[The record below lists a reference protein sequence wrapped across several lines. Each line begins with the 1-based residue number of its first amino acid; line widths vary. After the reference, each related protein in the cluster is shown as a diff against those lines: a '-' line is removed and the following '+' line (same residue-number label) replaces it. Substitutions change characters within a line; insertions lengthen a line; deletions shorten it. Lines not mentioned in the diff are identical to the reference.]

1 MRSLSNVRLYHQC
14 GFRYKWNDEV
24 HKDDNIGDGFIISPL
39 DMSIEILK
47 RMDDEDLENS
57 FLDPQF
63 YSLNLYREN
72 YLSYRFLDEIDNIYD
87 YSLQKNVIAKKCV
100 DFQNGIS
107 FKYITIPTI
116 DFNLLT
122 LEESYSEVY
131 DDIKS
136 VSDESSYFNSNSIK
150 TSLLKKLILEPFI
163 NYIEESQIKKPIILT
178 IIFNDEMAQNS
189 DLFNSMLATITNN
202 EVING
207 VYLIPQN
214 NRTFKRISDISFLVK
229 IMEFIHILREND
241 LEVII
246 GYSDIESIL
255 YTVAGATAIP
265 IGVYE
270 NLRKYDGLKF
280 SNNDY
285 NGRGPNPRIFS
296 NTLLQWI
303 EYPYLSVIKEN
314 DDLSKYFEQNNYFL
328 ETQEN
333 DYHWHFSKPQ
343 CYKHY
348 MTSFSKIITN
358 LSDNLDERYQQVD
371 KLLEQAN
378 NAFNELSK
386 FVFFDNNS
394 SGDHINKWR
403 TALKSYYN
411 KIKE

>member
-1 MRSLSNVRLYHQC
+1 MNNIRIYHQC
-14 GFRYKWNDEV
+14 GFRYKWNTEI
-24 HKDDNIGDGFIISPL
+24 KNTDNVGDGFIISPL
-39 DMSIEILK
+39 DMNMDILK
-47 RMDDEDLENS
+47 NLDDKELETS

-72 YLSYRFLDEIDNIYD
+72 YLSYKFLDEIDNIYD
-87 YSLQKNVIAKKCV
+87 YSIQKNNIAKKCV
-100 DFQNGIS
+100 DFQNNIS

-116 DFNLLT
+116 DFDLLT
-122 LEESYSEVY
+122 LEESYSEIY

-136 VSDESSYFNSNSIK
+136 ESDDSSYFNSNSIK
-150 TSLLKKLILEPFI
+150 TSLLKKLILDPFTK
-163 NYIEESQIKKPIILT
+163 YIVENRISKQVILT
-178 IIFNDEMAQNS
+178 IIFNDEMAKNS

-202 EVING
+202 EIISG
-207 VYLIPQN
+207 IYLIPQN
-214 NRTFKRISDISFLVK
+214 NRTFKRISDINFLIK
-229 IMEFIHILREND
+229 ILEFIHILRDND

-265 IGVYE
+265 IGIYE

-280 SNNDY
+280 SNSDY
-285 NGRGPNPRIFS
+285 NGRGPNPRVFS
-296 NTLLQWI
+296 NKLLQWI
-303 EYPYLSVIKEN
+303 EYQYLPVIKSN
-314 DDLSKYFEQNNYFL
+314 DDLTKYFEQNNYFQ
-328 ETQEN
+328 ETQEK
-333 DYHWHFSKPQ
+333 DYNWHFSKPQ

-348 MTSFSKIITN
+348 MVSFTN
-358 LSDNLDERYQQVD
+358 LISQLPSNLDERYKYVD

-378 NAFNELSK
+378 NAFNDLSN
-386 FVFFDNNS
+386 FMFFDNNS

>member
-1 MRSLSNVRLYHQC
+1 MNNIRIYHQC
-14 GFRYKWNDEV
+14 GFRYKWNTEI
-24 HKDDNIGDGFIISPL
+24 KNTDNVGDGFIISPL
-39 DMSIEILK
+39 DMNMDILK
-47 RMDDEDLENS
+47 NLDDKELETS

-72 YLSYRFLDEIDNIYD
+72 YLSYKFLDEIDNIYD
-87 YSLQKNVIAKKCV
+87 YSIQKNNIAKKCV
-100 DFQNGIS
+100 DFQNNIS

-116 DFNLLT
+116 DFDLLT
-122 LEESYSEVY
+122 LEESYSEIY

-136 VSDESSYFNSNSIK
+136 ESDDSSYFNSNSIK
-150 TSLLKKLILEPFI
+150 TSLLKKLILDPFTK
-163 NYIEESQIKKPIILT
+163 YIVENRISKQVILT
-178 IIFNDEMAQNS
+178 IIFNDEMAKNS

-202 EVING
+202 EIISG
-207 VYLIPQN
+207 IYLIPQN
-214 NRTFKRISDISFLVK
+214 NRTFKRISDINFLIK
-229 IMEFIHILREND
+229 ILEFIHILRDND

-265 IGVYE
+265 IGIYE

-280 SNNDY
+280 SNSDY
-285 NGRGPNPRIFS
+285 NGRGPNPRVFS
-296 NTLLQWI
+296 NKLLQWI
-303 EYPYLSVIKEN
+303 EYQYLPIIKSN
-314 DDLSKYFEQNNYFL
+314 DDLTKYFEQNNYFQ
-328 ETQEN
+328 ETQEK
-333 DYHWHFSKPQ
+333 DYNWHFSKPQ

-348 MTSFSKIITN
+348 MVSFTN
-358 LSDNLDERYQQVD
+358 LISQLPSNLDERYKYVD

-378 NAFNELSK
+378 NAFNDLSN
-386 FVFFDNNS
+386 FMFFDNNS

>member
-1 MRSLSNVRLYHQC
+1 MNNIKIYHQC

-24 HKDDNIGDGFIISPL
+24 HKNNGIGDGFIISPL
-39 DMSIEILK
+39 DMNMDILK
-47 RMDDEDLENS
+47 KIDDSDLENS

-63 YSLNLYREN
+63 YSLNLYRDN
-72 YLSYRFLDEIDNIYD
+72 YLSYRFLDEVDNIYD
-87 YSLQKNVIAKKCV
+87 YSLQKNTIAKKCV
-100 DFQNGIS
+100 DFQNNVS

-116 DFNLLT
+116 DFDLLT
-122 LEESYSEVY
+122 LEESYSELY

-136 VSDESSYFNSNSIK
+136 NSDDSSYFNSNSIK
-150 TSLLKKLILEPFI
+150 TSLLKKLILEPFT
-163 NYIEESQIKKPIILT
+163 NYIDESEIKKKVILT
-178 IIFNDEMAQNS
+178 IIFNDEMAKNS

-202 EVING
+202 EIIKG
-207 VYLIPQN
+207 IYLIPQN
-214 NRTFKRISDISFLVK
+214 NRTFKRISDINFLVK

-241 LEVII
+241 FEVII
-246 GYSDIESIL
+246 GYSDIESLL

-280 SNNDY
+280 SNSDY

-296 NTLLQWI
+296 SILLQWI
-303 EYPYLSVIKEN
+303 EYPYLPVIKEN
-314 DDLSKYFEQNNYFL
+314 SGLSKYFEQNDYFL
-328 ETQEN
+328 ETQEK
-333 DYHWHFSKPQ
+333 DYNWHFSKPQ

-348 MTSFSKIITN
+348 MISFSN
-358 LSDNLDERYQQVD
+358 LIKNLPDDLDERYQYVD

-378 NAFNELSK
+378 NAFNELSN

-394 SGDHINKWR
+394 GGDHINKWR
-403 TALKSYYN
+403 TALKSYYT

>member
-1 MRSLSNVRLYHQC
+1 MNNIKLYHQC

-24 HKDDNIGDGFIISPL
+24 YRNDKIGDGFIISPL
-39 DMSIEILK
+39 DMNLDILK
-47 RMDDEDLENS
+47 KINDSDLENS

-63 YSLNLYREN
+63 YSLNLYRDN
-72 YLSYRFLDEIDNIYD
+72 YLSYKFLDEVDDIYS
-87 YSLQKNVIAKKCV
+87 YNLQKNIIAKKCV
-100 DFQNGIS
+100 DFQNEIS

-116 DFNLLT
+116 DFDLLA
-122 LEESYSEVY
+122 LDESYSELY

-136 VSDESSYFNSNSIK
+136 ESDEPSYFNNDTIK
-150 TSLLKKLILEPFI
+150 TRLLEKLILEPFT
-163 NYIEESQIKKPIILT
+163 NYVVKMKIKKPVILT
-178 IIFNDEMAQNS
+178 IIFSDEVAKNS
-189 DLFNSMLATITNN
+189 DLFNSMLALITNN
-202 EVING
+202 EIISG

-214 NRTFKRISDISFLVK
+214 NRTFKRVSDINFLIK
-229 IMEFIHILREND
+229 IMEFIHILRENE

-246 GYSDIESIL
+246 GYSDIESLL

-265 IGVYE
+265 LGIYE

-303 EYPYLSVIKEN
+303 EYPYLSVIKEHY
-314 DDLSKYFEQNNYFL
+314 DLSRYFEQNDYFL
-328 ETQEN
+328 ETQDK
-333 DYHWHFSKPQ
+333 DYNWHFSKPQ

-348 MTSFSKIITN
+348 MVSFSKLIKS
-358 LSDNLDERYQQVD
+358 LSDDLDLRYQQVD
-371 KLLEQAN
+371 QLLEQAN
-378 NAFNELSK
+378 EAFNELAD

-411 KIKE
+411 RIKK

>member
-1 MRSLSNVRLYHQC
+1 MNNIRIYHQC
-14 GFRYKWNDEV
+14 GFRYKWNTEI
-24 HKDDNIGDGFIISPL
+24 KNTDNVGDGFIISPL
-39 DMSIEILK
+39 DMNMDILK
-47 RMDDEDLENS
+47 NLDDKELETS

-72 YLSYRFLDEIDNIYD
+72 YLSYKFLDEIDNIYD
-87 YSLQKNVIAKKCV
+87 YSFQKNNIAKKCV
-100 DFQNGIS
+100 DFQNNIS

-116 DFNLLT
+116 DFDLLT
-122 LEESYSEVY
+122 LEESYSEIY

-136 VSDESSYFNSNSIK
+136 ASDNSSYFNSNSIK
-150 TSLLKKLILEPFI
+150 TSLLKKLILDPFTK
-163 NYIEESQIKKPIILT
+163 YIVENRISKQVILT
-178 IIFNDEMAQNS
+178 IIFNDEMAKNS

-202 EVING
+202 EIISG
-207 VYLIPQN
+207 IYLIPQN
-214 NRTFKRISDISFLVK
+214 NRTFKRISDINFLIK
-229 IMEFIHILREND
+229 IMEFIHILRDND

-265 IGVYE
+265 IGIYE

-280 SNNDY
+280 SNSDY
-285 NGRGPNPRIFS
+285 NGRGPNPRVFS
-296 NTLLQWI
+296 NKLLQWI
-303 EYPYLSVIKEN
+303 EYQYLPVIKSN
-314 DDLSKYFEQNNYFL
+314 DDLTKYFEQNNYFQ
-328 ETQEN
+328 ETQEK
-333 DYHWHFSKPQ
+333 DYNWHFSKPQ

-348 MTSFSKIITN
+348 MVSFTN
-358 LSDNLDERYQQVD
+358 LISQLPSNLDERYKYVD

-378 NAFNELSK
+378 NAFNDLSN
-386 FVFFDNNS
+386 FMFFDNNS

>member
-1 MRSLSNVRLYHQC
+1 MNNIRIYHQC
-14 GFRYKWNDEV
+14 GFRYKWNTEI
-24 HKDDNIGDGFIISPL
+24 KNTDNVGDGFIISPL
-39 DMSIEILK
+39 DMNMDILK
-47 RMDDEDLENS
+47 NLDDKELETS

-72 YLSYRFLDEIDNIYD
+72 YLSYKFLDEIDNIYD
-87 YSLQKNVIAKKCV
+87 YSIQKNNIAKKCV
-100 DFQNGIS
+100 DFQNNIS

-116 DFNLLT
+116 DFDLLT
-122 LEESYSEVY
+122 LEESYSEIY

-136 VSDESSYFNSNSIK
+136 ESDDSSYFNSNSIK
-150 TSLLKKLILEPFI
+150 TSLLKKLILDPFTK
-163 NYIEESQIKKPIILT
+163 YIVENRISKQVILT
-178 IIFNDEMAQNS
+178 IIFNDEMAKNS

-202 EVING
+202 EIICG
-207 VYLIPQN
+207 IYLIPQN
-214 NRTFKRISDISFLVK
+214 NRTFKRISDINFLIK
-229 IMEFIHILREND
+229 ILEFIHILRDND

-265 IGVYE
+265 IGIYE

-280 SNNDY
+280 SNSDY
-285 NGRGPNPRIFS
+285 NGRGPNPRVFS
-296 NTLLQWI
+296 NKLLQWI
-303 EYPYLSVIKEN
+303 EYQYLPVIKSN
-314 DDLSKYFEQNNYFL
+314 DDLTKYFEQNNYFQ
-328 ETQEN
+328 ETQEK
-333 DYHWHFSKPQ
+333 DYNWHFSKPQ

-348 MTSFSKIITN
+348 MVSFTN
-358 LSDNLDERYQQVD
+358 LISQLPSNLDERYKYVD

-378 NAFNELSK
+378 NAFNDLSN
-386 FVFFDNNS
+386 FMFFDNNS

>member
-1 MRSLSNVRLYHQC
+1 MNNIRIYHQC
-14 GFRYKWNDEV
+14 GFRYKWNTEI
-24 HKDDNIGDGFIISPL
+24 KNTDNVGDGFIISPL
-39 DMSIEILK
+39 DMNMDILK
-47 RMDDEDLENS
+47 NLDDKELETS

-72 YLSYRFLDEIDNIYD
+72 YLSYKFLDEIDNIYD
-87 YSLQKNVIAKKCV
+87 YSIQKNNIAKKCV
-100 DFQNGIS
+100 DFQNNIS

-116 DFNLLT
+116 DFDLLT
-122 LEESYSEVY
+122 LEESYSEIY

-136 VSDESSYFNSNSIK
+136 ESDDSSYFNSNSIK
-150 TSLLKKLILEPFI
+150 TSLLKKLILDPFTK
-163 NYIEESQIKKPIILT
+163 YIVENRISKQAILT
-178 IIFNDEMAQNS
+178 IIFNDEMAKNS

-202 EVING
+202 EIISG
-207 VYLIPQN
+207 IYLIPQN
-214 NRTFKRISDISFLVK
+214 NRTFKRISDINFLIK
-229 IMEFIHILREND
+229 ILEFIHILRDND

-265 IGVYE
+265 IGIYE

-280 SNNDY
+280 SNSDY
-285 NGRGPNPRIFS
+285 NGRGPNPRVFS
-296 NTLLQWI
+296 NKLLQWI
-303 EYPYLSVIKEN
+303 EYQYLPVIKSN
-314 DDLSKYFEQNNYFL
+314 DDLTKYFEQNNYFQ
-328 ETQEN
+328 ETQEK
-333 DYHWHFSKPQ
+333 DYNWHFSKPQ

-348 MTSFSKIITN
+348 MVSFTN
-358 LSDNLDERYQQVD
+358 LISQLPSNLDERYKYVD

-378 NAFNELSK
+378 NAFNDLSN
-386 FVFFDNNS
+386 FMFFDNNS